1 MADDLPPLIAGAQM
15 MGKPRPFGILMGKSG
30 RFPRFHQPRHRAPGG
45 AATFRIE
52 LAKQLQQPDPSSVVL
67 ADPRLSAERGAAPR
81 RAGAVLQSP
90 RALPLF
96 SPPPAPPATPPS
108 APPPG

>member
-1 MADDLPPLIAGAQM
+1 MADDIPPLIAGAQM

-52 LAKQLQQPDPSSVVL
+52 LAKQLQQTDPPSVVL
-67 ADPRLSAERGAAPR
+67 AEPRLPAPSGAELDSAGPGLQPPCAPP
-81 RAGAVLQSP
+81 LQSF
-90 RALPLF
+90 LPL
-96 SPPPAPPATPPS
+96 
-108 APPPG
+108 